1 MTRTVSPLLV
11 YDPGVVVNAVVTEC
25 SIQSTAALPP
35 RVALSRVRLQSVPIN
50 PSRNAPRATRHAP
63 RANRANRT
71 VSRSSVDVTGRD
83 RTDGWIMTTVH
94 LSRSVG
100 GGVTLSYHPI

>member
-63 RANRANRT
+63 IARIEQSVGR
-71 VSRSSVDVTGRD
+71 RSMSLVEIG
-83 RTDGWIMTTVH
+83 RTDG
-94 LSRSVG
+94 S
-100 GGVTLSYHPI
+100 